1 MQFNIPWYQLNNK
14 ERLSQRKNYITS
26 VSLNVLNIADTET
39 DNVVRHVGNFIYILM
54 NQTIIWRQMNK

>member
-14 ERLSQRKNYITS
+14 EGLSQRKNYITS
-26 VSLNVLNIADTET
+26 VSLNVLNIADTEI